1 MKKYLLRASGIAAAA
16 VLLSTSVFAQS
27 DKEKSKYKLDEGDV
41 IVITKKGGKDSRV
54 VVEVRD
60 GEVTVNGQPL
70 EDYKDG
76 DVTIRR
82 GSRTSIYNGNGNAQ
96 SRVYSSPFRA
106 DVQGGAWN
114 NNGNTNGTVYQSTGS
129 VAYLGVVTEST
140 SEGAK
145 ITSVSDNTAAERA
158 GLKEGDVITYVDE
171 DRIDDHDALTKA
183 IRKHKPEERINITYQ
198 RDGRERQVV
207 ATLGKMNT
215 YGAITTVPGTP
226 SKPKEPKE
234 PKEKTEWKQ
243 DNKSDFNFEFK
254 NDFKND
260 FKLDSKN
267 GNLFSVVGRTRLGI
281 RAQDT
286 EDGRGAKVL
295 NVDNDSPADKA
306 GIRQDDIIVEFE
318 GKDIR
323 NADDLAEAAR
333 SVKDQSSMNVRIQR
347 DGRSQNVEIRIPK
360 KLKTTN
366 L

>member
-16 VLLSTSVFAQS
+16 VLLSASVFAQ
-27 DKEKSKYKLDEGDV
+27 DEREKSKYKVDEGDV
-41 IVITKKGGKDSRV
+41 IVITKKGGKDTRV

-60 GEVTVNGQPL
+60 GEVTVNGKPL
-70 EDYKDG
+70 EEYKDG
-76 DVTIRR
+76 DVVIRR
-82 GSRTSIYNGNGNAQ
+82 GSRTSTYNGNAQ

-106 DVQGGAWN
+106 DVQGWN
-114 NNGNTNGTVYQSTGS
+114 NNGNVTGIYDSKGT

-171 DRIDDHDALTKA
+171 DKIDDHDALTKA
-183 IRKHKPEERINITYQ
+183 IRKHKPEDKINVTFQ

-207 ATLGKMNT
+207 ATLGKLNS
-215 YGAITTVPGTP
+215 YSAITTTP
-226 SKPKEPKE
+226 SSPSKVKEPKEPKE
-234 PKEKTEWKQ
+234 PKEKTEYKL
-243 DNKSDFNFEFK
+243 DHKNDFNFEFK
-254 NDFKND
+254 ND
-260 FKLDSKN
+260 SRS
-267 GNLFSVVGRTRLGI
+267 NLFNVVGRTRLGI

-306 GIRQDDIIVEFE
+306 GIREDDVIVEFE

-333 SVKDQSSMNVRIQR
+333 SVKDQSSMSVRIQR